1 MHNTWKLISLSDRY
15 YAIISSIVKNTKT
28 FPHKVHKNQRVIPSL
43 KAPHPTTVDSL
54 LTNWSVLP
62 IGGRQTGAIADENV
76 TGESNVRIAT
86 SLY

>member
-1 MHNTWKLISLSDRY
+1 M
-15 YAIISSIVKNTKT
+15 
-28 FPHKVHKNQRVIPSL
+28 HKNQRVIPSL

-86 SLY
+86 SLYWKKKTFVYVTLNIAYLQHFL